1 MSSIFFTLKK
11 LGWAVIVAILLT
23 LFVAGPSLLH
33 ANVVRQSEFINWP
46 PELRSRAPA
55 LADSIAV
62 HFGGESPRTLTFRGR
77 DTLEVEIWN
86 PPFWRN
92 DVHSKALPMESIPR
106 VIDGAKRV
114 AHVVWTRFGPADG
127 IKIIVVT
134 FVRVR
139 REDYIVT
146 SREIPAQ
153 RTFLTFS
160 RPFYERGPHWEP
172 GVGIMQLEGGSWER
186 DP

>member
-1 MSSIFFTLKK
+1 VSSIFFTLKK

-92 DVHSKALPMESIPR
+92 DVHSKALPMESVPR

-139 REDYIVT
+139 R
-146 SREIPAQ
+146 
-153 RTFLTFS
+153 
-160 RPFYERGPHWEP
+160 
-172 GVGIMQLEGGSWER
+172 
-186 DP
+186 